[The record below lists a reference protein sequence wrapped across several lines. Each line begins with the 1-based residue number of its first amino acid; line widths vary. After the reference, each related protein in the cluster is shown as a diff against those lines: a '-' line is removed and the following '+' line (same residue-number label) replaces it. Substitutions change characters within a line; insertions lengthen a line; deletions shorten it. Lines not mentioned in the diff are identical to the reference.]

1 MFNKQTEREFEIILL
16 GLNEEERKIQ
26 LEMRKRAEKLDKKKR
41 EEIRVEKLRLKR
53 LRENQPI
60 ICEHCDCRIIMKH
73 KKRHQLSDN
82 CRNAFMKKKL
92 EEQNNLLKDKIKILE
107 DTIKILEQE
116 NKELRN

>member
-1 MFNKQTEREFEIILL
+1 MFNKQTEREFEIFLL
-16 GLNEEERKIQ
+16 GLDEEGRKHQ
-26 LEMRKRAEKLDKKKR
+26 LAMRNRAEIIDKKKR

-53 LRENQPI
+53 LRENEPI
-60 ICEHCDCRIIMKH
+60 ICEYCDFRIIRKN
-73 KKRHQLSDN
+73 KNRHQLSDS
-82 CRNAFMKKKL
+82 CRNVFMKKKL